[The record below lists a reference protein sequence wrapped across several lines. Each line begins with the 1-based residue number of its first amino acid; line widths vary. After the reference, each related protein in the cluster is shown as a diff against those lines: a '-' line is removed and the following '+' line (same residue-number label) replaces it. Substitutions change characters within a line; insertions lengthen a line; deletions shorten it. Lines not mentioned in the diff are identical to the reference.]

1 PTEARLGTHE
11 RAHHHP
17 IEAISRSAPEVQCF
31 LLNQADDNA
40 FPPADTSQHE
50 A

>member
-11 RAHHHP
+11 RPHHP
-17 IEAISRSAPEVQCF
+17 MEAISRSTPQVQCF
-31 LLNQADDNA
+31 LLKQADDNA
-40 FPPADTSQHE
+40 VPPADTSQHD